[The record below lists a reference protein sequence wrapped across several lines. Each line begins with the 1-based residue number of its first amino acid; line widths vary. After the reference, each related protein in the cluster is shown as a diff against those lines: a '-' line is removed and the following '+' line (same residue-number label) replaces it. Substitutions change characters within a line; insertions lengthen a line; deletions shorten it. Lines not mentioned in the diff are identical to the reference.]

1 VAAGAEAVYAEAL
14 PQVEEVVTEV
24 AAGVEALPVE
34 ALPQAEEVVAEVAAG
49 VEALPVEALPQA
61 EEAVTE
67 VAAGAETIPIE
78 ALPEAEEV
86 IAAVSA
92 GAEALHAEA
101 PPQAEV
107 VVADVSGESD
117 ALYAEAMGHY
127 RNGEWSPAHDA
138 LLRLKAADPA
148 RPGLDALLN
157 DVERVMER
165 DRPGQGAPRRKAE
178 AGRRRS
184 RMPLWQVGALILL
197 LLSVAIGALMY
208 SGLLTMPRLALPF
221 LGNRAQ
227 SYVTEGYS
235 FFAVDNYEGAIRS
248 FNKALELDPD
258 NAEAKTGLQH
268 ATQYLELRDL
278 YAEARTLMEQDSFHE
293 AIVKLQAILKMDPW
307 YKDADRLLSQCQQ
320 SRQLE
325 ALYSQATGY
334 YSAGEWAKAAD
345 AFEALQG
352 KGTAQRETEVKSKLF
367 DSYLNEGRQ
376 QIAAADSRSAI
387 IRATL
392 SFNSALALSPD
403 DAMAQ
408 EERRLASLYLD
419 GYTAY
424 ERSDWRP
431 AVSNLSRIYATHPD
445 YAQGQAVRLLCE
457 SYVKL
462 GDAYRVN
469 GQLALALDQ
478 YRLVLTVAQ
487 CDQTEAQA
495 KVEQALAL
503 LNPVT
508 PSPTATP

>member
-1 VAAGAEAVYAEAL
+1 
-14 PQVEEVVTEV
+14 
-24 AAGVEALPVE
+24 
-34 ALPQAEEVVAEVAAG
+34 

-67 VAAGAETIPIE
+67 VAVGAETIPIE

-248 FNKALELDPD
+248 FNKA
-258 NAEAKTGLQH
+258 EAKLGLQH
-268 ATQYLELRDL
+268 ATQYLELGDL
-278 YAEARTLMEQDSFHE
+278 YAQAQALMEQNSFDA
-293 AIVKLQAILKMDPW
+293 AIATLQTIIKTDPW
-307 YKDADRLLSQCQQ
+307 YKDADRLLSQCQESQ
-320 SRQLE
+320 QLE
-325 ALYSQATGY
+325 ALYSQAMGY
-334 YSAGEWAKAAD
+334 YSAGDWGKAAD

-352 KGTAQRETEVKSKLF
+352 KRVAEGEVEVKSKLF

-392 SFNSALALSPD
+392 SFNSALALSPND
-403 DAMAQ
+403 IVAQ
-408 EERRLASLYLD
+408 EERQLASLYLD

-424 ERSDWRP
+424 EQGDWRQ
-431 AVSNLSRIYATHPD
+431 AVSNLSRICATHPD
-445 YAQGQAVRLLCE
+445 YAQGQAARLLCG
-457 SYVKL
+457 SYTKL
-462 GDAYRVN
+462 GDAYQAN
-469 GQLALALDQ
+469 GQLQLALDQ

-487 CDQTEAQA
+487 CDQMEAQA
-495 KVEQALAL
+495 KVEQVLAL
-503 LNPVT
+503 LSPVT